1 MEQIRHP
8 FMNALPTPARFD
20 QPRLMKKALLLY
32 LALIIVMAACRRSN
46 HEQTPAEA
54 AKTSAPKPSA
64 SGFNYAEALQKS
76 LYFFEA
82 QQSGKLSPNN
92 RVAWRGDACLTDGQ
106 DIGRDLSGGW
116 FDAGDHW
123 TANLTMSFAAM
134 TLAWSAV
141 EQPKGWTQTGQMDE
155 LLESLIH
162 VNRYFL
168 KCVLNPDC
176 QDPAQDLDVVIGC
189 GGKDGVEPPNVH
201 AMWAPAEVAHLM
213 TNRPTFRLNNAC
225 PGGDIPA
232 AMASAMAASAMII
245 REHSSVLKDKNGY
258 ADFDAQAFTRQ
269 LLDNAEKLTVFAH
282 ANMGTTITD
291 KTSKEEKET
300 IQRQRNRALRSDGK
314 IVEVGYRSGPADK
327 VFAAASWL
335 ARATED
341 AAQRERWAQM
351 AEEVYEGPYKTEY
364 YHDWY
369 RDSGA
374 GNFGKVAA
382 MNMLCLQPTAEKYH
396 RELQLY
402 AQMFT
407 TYKTTPGGLRLR
419 EWQAHEYGS
428 LRHANNAA
436 AIALYY
442 SDLVEQ
448 APALSGNTSWKK
460 DSTNQQLKERFIHEA
475 KKQVDYALGANPY
488 HRSFLVGFGTNPFD
502 NSHHRGA
509 FGAWAGF
516 NHTIPGKPEKRD
528 DARHILYGA
537 LIAGPD
543 HNDVFLCG
551 KDRLRWMPL
560 PDGSGEDFF
569 YQFPNRSEPVRKT
582 DYVWNASDQ
591 PVQDVMDSK
600 FNEVALD
607 YNAGITASFAWLIAH
622 GHGANAAL
630 PDTEFPPKDNRSES
644 LDLWR
649 TDREFLV
656 TAKLLND
663 TAESTSFEAT
673 VWNRSRW
680 PARVTDQL
688 SFRYYFTHT
697 GEVTATASFI
707 GKPGECTVQTTP
719 EGQRYVEVKWPGEL
733 LYPGDYKTNSRSLKL
748 VIKASAWNP
757 TDDWSHSSLDK
768 DLRVIPQIPVYQA
781 ETLIG
786 GNVP

>member
-1 MEQIRHP
+1 
-8 FMNALPTPARFD
+8 
-20 QPRLMKKALLLY
+20 MKNVQLLL
-32 LALIIVMAACRRSN
+32 LVLITAMAACRRAN
-46 HEQTPAEA
+46 NEA
-54 AKTSAPKPSA
+54 APPAATKPIAAKASG

-76 LYFFEA
+76 LYFYEA

-141 EQPKGWTQTGQMDE
+141 EQPQGWAQSSQMDE

-176 QDPAQDLDVVIGC
+176 QDPARDLEVVIGC
-189 GGKDGVEPPNVH
+189 GGKDGVEQPNVH

-213 TNRPTFRLNNAC
+213 TNRPTFRLNKDC

-232 AMASAMAASAMII
+232 AMASAMTASAMVI
-245 REHSSVLKDKNGY
+245 RAHAHALKARNGY
-258 ADFDAQAFTRQ
+258 GDFDAERFAAR
-269 LLDNAEKLTVFAH
+269 LLDQAAKLTVFAH
-282 ANMGTTITD
+282 ANMGPGITD
-291 KTSKEEKET
+291 KTSKEEKEA
-300 IQRQRNRALRSDGK
+300 IKQQRNRALRSDGK
-314 IVEVGYRSGPADK
+314 IVEVGYRADAADK
-327 VFAAASWL
+327 VFTAASWL
-335 ARATED
+335 ARAEQD
-341 AAQRERWAQM
+341 PAKKQQWIHM
-351 AEEVYEGPYKTEY
+351 AEEIYEGPYKAQN

-369 RDSGA
+369 RDYGW
-374 GNFGKVAA
+374 GNFGRLGAY
-382 MNMLCLQPTAEKYH
+382 NMLRLQPGSEKYH

-436 AIALYY
+436 VIALFY

-448 APALSGNTSWKK
+448 APTLSGNTSWKK
-460 DSTNQQLKERFIHEA
+460 DATNQQLKERFIREA
-475 KKQVDYALGANPY
+475 KRQVDYALGDNPY
-488 HRSFLVGFGTNPFD
+488 RRSFIVGFGPNPF
-502 NSHHRGA
+502 NNAHHRGA

-516 NHTIPGKPEKRD
+516 NHTILGKPEKRD

-537 LIAGPD
+537 LVAGPD

-551 KDRLRWMPL
+551 KDRLRWLPL
-560 PDGSGEDFF
+560 PDGSGQDFF
-569 YQFPNRSEPVRKT
+569 YQFPNRSEPVRKK
-582 DYVWNASDQ
+582 DYAWNPGDQ

-607 YNAGITASFAWLIAH
+607 YNAGITASFAWLISH
-622 GHGANAAL
+622 GHGANAPL
-630 PDTEFPPKDNRSES
+630 PDADFPPKETRDES
-644 LDLWR
+644 LDPWK

-663 TAESTSFEAT
+663 TAESTSLEAT

-680 PARVTDQL
+680 PARVTDRL
-688 SFRYYFTHT
+688 TFRYYFTHT

-707 GKPGECTVQTTP
+707 GKPGECTVQSTP
-719 EGQRYVEVKWPGEL
+719 DGQRYVEVKWPAEL
-733 LYPGDYKTNSRSLKL
+733 IYPGDYKTNSRSLKL
-748 VIKASAWNP
+748 VIKAPGWNP
-757 TDDWSHSSLDK
+757 ADDWSRSSLGR
-768 DLRVIPQIPVYQA
+768 DLRVIPHMPVYQA

-786 GNVP
+786 GKAP